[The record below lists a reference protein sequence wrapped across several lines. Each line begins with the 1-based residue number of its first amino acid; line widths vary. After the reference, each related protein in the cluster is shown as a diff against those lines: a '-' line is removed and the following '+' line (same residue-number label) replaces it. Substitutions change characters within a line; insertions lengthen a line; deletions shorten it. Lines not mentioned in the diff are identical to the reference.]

1 LWLLLR
7 GVGIETLDLLGNAHL
22 QRPKSVV
29 GFRPLFLDVACP
41 FLEIFDGTSE
51 FTRVF
56 RLEKAFENTS

>member
-29 GFRPLFLDVACP
+29 GFRPLFLDVADP